1 MTSAAIL
8 AAFTSTMCL
17 ALAGLA
23 AICDGTHR
31 EDQP

>member
-1 MTSAAIL
+1 MTSVAIL

-23 AICDGTHR
+23 AICDGAHR
-31 EDQP
+31 EDQS